1 MKKIS
6 LEKEL
11 IDILKESKS
20 ESPETD
26 DALKVFEKG
35 KRRYE
40 YYPCFEEELRKRA
53 RNMFRKKTTPFRI
66 PASQKILS
74 VFSRHRGE
82 INEIVKAVD
91 KCSKYN
97 HSYLTRLGVSPDDAE
112 TLYKYS
118 GEIEYALSIMPAA
131 YL

>member
-11 IDILKESKS
+11 ENILKESKS
-20 ESPETD
+20 ESPEVD
-26 DALKVFEKG
+26 DVLKVL
-35 KRRYE
+35 KRGTQRYE
-40 YYPCFEEELRKRA
+40 YYPYLEEELRKRA
-53 RNMFRKKTTPFRI
+53 RNMFRKKSLSFKAPI
-66 PASQKILS
+66 SQKILS
-74 VFSRHRGE
+74 VFSRHRGI

-97 HSYLTRLGVSPDDAE
+97 HSYLTRLGVSSDDAE